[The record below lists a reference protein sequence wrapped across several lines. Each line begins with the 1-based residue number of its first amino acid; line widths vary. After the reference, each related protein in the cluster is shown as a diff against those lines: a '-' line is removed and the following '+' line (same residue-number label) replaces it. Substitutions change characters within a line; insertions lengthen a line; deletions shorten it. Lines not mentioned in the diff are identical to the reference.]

1 MLPLYPDKLNN
12 KTNKIMTKK
21 KITYKDVDWELYRE
35 SVENSIANER
45 LWATEFSRG
54 NIADLEYELEL
65 IDDEDY
71 EELFDMYDEDIWKRY
86 LLN

>member
-1 MLPLYPDKLNN
+1 MYSLNN
-12 KTNKIMTKK
+12 KTNKIMAKK

-71 EELFDMYDEDIWKRY
+71 EELFNMYDEDIWERY
-86 LLN
+86 LLD

>member
-1 MLPLYPDKLNN
+1 MA
-12 KTNKIMTKK
+12 KK
-21 KITYKDVDWELYRE
+21 KITYKDVDWDLYRDN
-35 SVENSIANER
+35 VEASISNER

-71 EELFDMYDEDIWKRY
+71 EELFDMYDENIWKEY
-86 LLN
+86 LLD

>member
-1 MLPLYPDKLNN
+1 MYSLNN

-35 SVENSIANER
+35 SVEASISNER

-71 EELFDMYDEDIWKRY
+71 EELFDMYDEDIWERY
-86 LLN
+86 LLD

>member
-1 MLPLYPDKLNN
+1 MYSLNN
-12 KTNKIMTKK
+12 KTNKTMTKK
-21 KITYKDVDWELYRE
+21 KITYKDVDWELYRD
-35 SVENSIANER
+35 SVENSIRNER

-71 EELFDMYDEDIWKRY
+71 EELFDMYDTDIWERY
-86 LLN
+86 LLD

>member
-1 MLPLYPDKLNN
+1 MYSLNN

-21 KITYKDVDWELYRE
+21 KITYKDVDWELYRD
-35 SVENSIANER
+35 SVENSIRNER

-71 EELFDMYDEDIWKRY
+71 EELFDMYDTDIWERY
-86 LLN
+86 LLD

>member
-1 MLPLYPDKLNN
+1 MA
-12 KTNKIMTKK
+12 KK
-21 KITYKDVDWELYRE
+21 KITYKDVDWELYRDN
-35 SVENSIANER
+35 VEASISNER

-86 LLN
+86 LLD

>member
-1 MLPLYPDKLNN
+1 MA
-12 KTNKIMTKK
+12 KK

-71 EELFDMYDEDIWKRY
+71 EELFDMYDEDIWKNY
-86 LLN
+86 LLD

>member
-1 MLPLYPDKLNN
+1 MHSLNN

-21 KITYKDVDWELYRE
+21 KITYKDVDWESYRD
-35 SVENSIANER
+35 SVENSIRNER

-71 EELFDMYDEDIWKRY
+71 EELFNMYDEDIWERY
-86 LLN
+86 LLD

>member
-1 MLPLYPDKLNN
+1 MHSLNN

-21 KITYKDVDWELYRE
+21 KITYKDVDWELYRD
-35 SVENSIANER
+35 SVENSIRNER
-45 LWATEFSRG
+45 LWATKFSRG

-71 EELFDMYDEDIWKRY
+71 EELFDMYDTDIWERY
-86 LLN
+86 LLD

>member
-1 MLPLYPDKLNN
+1 MYSLNN

-35 SVENSIANER
+35 SVEASISNER

-71 EELFDMYDEDIWKRY
+71 EELFDMYDTDIWENY
-86 LLN
+86 LLD

>member
-1 MLPLYPDKLNN
+1 MHSLNN

-21 KITYKDVDWELYRE
+21 KITYKDVDWESYRD
-35 SVENSIANER
+35 SVENSIRNER

-71 EELFDMYDEDIWKRY
+71 EELFDMYDTDIWERY

>member
-1 MLPLYPDKLNN
+1 MYSINN
-12 KTNKIMTKK
+12 KTNNTMAKK

-35 SVENSIANER
+35 SVEASISNER

-71 EELFDMYDEDIWKRY
+71 EELFNMYDEDIWERY
-86 LLN
+86 LLD